1 MKFSEACDAVSRH
14 DQSRAMGQSL
24 APVGQAGAQVV
35 GAVLRWAVLDH
46 YGPKAH
52 AARDPEA
59 ALRCFLEAL
68 ESS

>member
-1 MKFSEACDAVSRH
+1 MSFLFDHSVKRVRPLDSPE
-14 DQSRAMGQSL
+14 
-24 APVGQAGAQVV
+24 GQAGVQVV
-35 GAVLRWAVLDH
+35 GVVPRWAVLDH

>member
-1 MKFSEACDAVSRH
+1 
-14 DQSRAMGQSL
+14 MGQSL
-24 APVGQAGAQVV
+24 APEGQAGAQVV
-35 GAVLRWAVLDH
+35 GVVPRWAVLDH